1 VEKHAVF
8 GLTLITAIV
17 CVATGMHWAIIV
29 AAIVAS
35 AVVYA
40 WMCKGYEVRLHAL
53 KAVEPQWLDV
63 HETQGLTQSIE
74 QSQRTYRDMS
84 STLSALGDNI
94 RHATGELTL
103 SFSGLDDK
111 TKQINRQ
118 ISEVLTV
125 VTDSRSDD
133 TSGSSAVTVE
143 SFASEV
149 SAILAQYVQL
159 LIDVSEKSVQAV
171 HHIGDM
177 VQELEQMFSLLN
189 EIRTIAEQTNLLAL
203 NAAIE
208 AARAGDAG
216 RGFAVVADEVRKLSK
231 STNTLSDQ
239 IRRRAETTKS
249 TINEVKGI
257 VGAIASLDLNKAI
270 NAKGH
275 VDGMLKGLE
284 AMNQTIATTMT
295 QLGHLN
301 EGINQDTHRA
311 VQALQFED
319 YSSQIFGEIRRSLS
333 TLEGLSDA
341 LGPISTACKIPRSMQ
356 HDVAAISR
364 QLESL
369 GNATIKRHTPSGG
382 GDIDLF

>member
-1 VEKHAVF
+1 MEKHVVF
-8 GLTLITAIV
+8 GLTLTTAIV
-17 CVATGMHWAIIV
+17 CTVTGMHWVITV
-29 AAIVAS
+29 AALMAS
-35 AVVYA
+35 AAVYA
-40 WMCKGYEVRLHAL
+40 WMCKDYESRLHAL
-53 KAVEPQWLDV
+53 KAAEPQWLDA
-63 HETQGLTQSIE
+63 HETQAMAQSIE
-74 QSQRTYRDMS
+74 QTQHTYRDIA
-84 STLSALGDNI
+84 STLDALGDSI

-111 TKQINRQ
+111 TNQINRQ

-125 VTDSRSDD
+125 VTDARSNES
-133 TSGSSAVTVE
+133 SGSNAVTVE

-159 LIDVSEKSVQAV
+159 LIDVSEKSIQAV
-171 HHIGDM
+171 HHISDM

-189 EIRTIAEQTNLLAL
+189 QIRTIAEQTNLLAL

-216 RGFAVVADEVRKLSK
+216 RGFAVVADEVRKLSQT
-231 STNTLSDQ
+231 TNTLSDQ

-249 TINEVKGI
+249 TITEVKDI
-257 VGAIASLDLNKAI
+257 VGAIASLDLNNAI

-284 AMNQTIATTMT
+284 TMNQTIATTMS
-295 QLGHLN
+295 QLTHLN
-301 EGINQDTHRA
+301 EGINQDTSRA

-319 YSSQIFGEIRRSLS
+319 YSSQVFGEIRKSLS
-333 TLEGLSDA
+333 TLEGLGVA
-341 LGPISTACKIPRSMQ
+341 LAPISAACRIPRTLQ
-356 HDVAAISR
+356 NDVAAIAR
-364 QLESL
+364 QLESI

-382 GDIDLF
+382 DNIDLF